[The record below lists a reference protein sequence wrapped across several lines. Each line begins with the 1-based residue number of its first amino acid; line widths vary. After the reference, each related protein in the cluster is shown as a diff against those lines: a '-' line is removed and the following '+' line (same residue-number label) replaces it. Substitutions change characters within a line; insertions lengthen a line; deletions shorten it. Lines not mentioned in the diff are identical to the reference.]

1 MNKFLRYSLVAL
13 LCAMFNVS
21 LPTTLRSISTKI
33 IRQFSWNGIVFWQWR
48 GCST

>member
-21 LPTTLRSISTKI
+21 FADDITFDFDKDYQTI
-33 IRQFSWNGIVFWQWR
+33 
-48 GCST
+48 